1 MSGVQSPDA
10 STRYCNVAATQKHLK
25 IWSKDD
31 LDHDHTSFCGVFLMS
46 NNVQIKRFKCERKK
60 FLILTMTKFIFLPA
74 ISCYLLKHNLCHTYA
89 VRIVPKVHSNH
100 IWARFLGV
108 SNSRDFWSV
117 WGLFFSSR
125 AYYLIHIYQLFFVGI
140 WQWSHFLFLQ
150 YLLFFILVKYFPAGV
165 WRLCASAKALHR
177 RWVRGGR
184 RAWTQSQAWGRF
196 EHYNDDEDDGD
207 DYEEEEEE
215 ELEPNPKL
223 GAGKQGDDDEDDD
236 DDDEE
241 EEEGEEEEDD

>member
-1 MSGVQSPDA
+1 MWYLCRKDSSQS
-10 STRYCNVAATQKHLK
+10 SLKSHL
-25 IWSKDD
+25 S
-31 LDHDHTSFCGVFLMS
+31 S
-46 NNVQIKRFKCERKK
+46 
-60 FLILTMTKFIFLPA
+60 
-74 ISCYLLKHNLCHTYA
+74 ISRCKQFSRLLVCMGP
-89 VRIVPKVHSNH
+89 I
-100 IWARFLGV
+100 
-108 SNSRDFWSV
+108 
-117 WGLFFSSR
+117 FSSR

-236 DDDEE
+236 DDDGVRTEYLRNE
-241 EEEGEEEEDD
+241 YL

>member
-1 MSGVQSPDA
+1 MI
-10 STRYCNVAATQKHLK
+10 T
-25 IWSKDD
+25 
-31 LDHDHTSFCGVFLMS
+31 
-46 NNVQIKRFKCERKK
+46 
-60 FLILTMTKFIFLPA
+60 
-74 ISCYLLKHNLCHTYA
+74 
-89 VRIVPKVHSNH
+89 
-100 IWARFLGV
+100 
-108 SNSRDFWSV
+108 
-117 WGLFFSSR
+117 
-125 AYYLIHIYQLFFVGI
+125 YLIFYNN
-140 WQWSHFLFLQ
+140 
-150 YLLFFILVKYFPAGV
+150 YFFILVKYFPAGV

-236 DDDEE
+236 DDDGVRTEYLRNE
-241 EEEGEEEEDD
+241 SL